1 MSLGVVIKG
10 PDGIVLAADSRV
22 TLEAQMAGQPHP
34 FSVNFDNAIKT
45 LSFSKEPH
53 NFVGAVTYGIAGIGI
68 PPRTAHSFLPE
79 FEISLEE
86 KKNRL
91 PVLEYSKQ
99 LSSFFML
106 QWEKAK
112 MPKDYEGPNM
122 TFVVGG
128 YDEGKPYGDVFL
140 FEIPGAPD
148 PRERHPNMFGMTWG
162 GQLQIASRL
171 IHGYDPKLLN
181 ILEKELKLTKEQ
193 VQNLIP
199 ILNTNLQFP
208 IPYDV
213 LPLQDCVNLALLLL
227 RTTISA
233 QHLSVD
239 VRGVGGDIEIA
250 IITRTAGLKYLQ
262 KKELHGEAR
271 F

>member
-22 TLEAQMAGQPHP
+22 TLEAQMVGQPHP

-99 LSSFFML
+99 LSSFFMT

-112 MPKDYEGPNM
+112 MPKDYKGPNM

-148 PRERHPNMFGMTWG
+148 PGERHPNMFGMTWG